1 MTTDIFEESRNG
13 SYLHAESAVTEM
25 RSLTSLG
32 ILESPGEE
40 PKEWRFKNLQ
50 KQGATCII

>member
-40 PKEWRFKNLQ
+40 PKE
-50 KQGATCII
+50 